1 MDDTEAMEEHIRE
14 LQKEGKKVH
23 ADRDKLVRLQSD
35 SYVLREQKMCDLASN
50 TRPQE
55 TFKLYPFFK
64 KPLHV
69 SSIVYVVLVYSIHEF
84 QYFSSQSYERIKIRC
99 VDNNRWCTCTCIHL

>member
-23 ADRDKLVRLQSD
+23 ADRDKWVCLQSD
-35 SYVLREQKMCDLASN
+35 SYVLREQKMCDLALN

-64 KPLHV
+64 EPLHV
-69 SSIVYVVLVYSIHEF
+69 SSIVHAVLVYSIHEF
-84 QYFSSQSYERIKIRC
+84 HFSSQSYERIKIRC
-99 VDNNRWCTCTCIHL
+99 VDNNRWCTCTCTHL